1 MQKIRLFVRKHPV
14 VSVFIGLAIL
24 ALIGLIIVL
33 IILVNQPKTT
43 PEDPPIEQAV
53 AQPVTPEPTP
63 SQPSSPTSGLS
74 VKMPNHYGSSNCTTA
89 WGPLMLINPNFTV
102 DTNFIAQRQGELI
115 NLTTQYG
122 IREGNSGNGVPLMDK
137 EAAEHLN
144 DMLQAYQTAYPGH
157 TMTTRSCFRA
167 RGTTCGRLC
176 VATGGSDHH
185 SGYTCDLVD
194 DAYGDTLDP
203 DLLGQHPD
211 WQWLFNNSY
220 KFGFIDRFPE
230 EWAGGSLSE
239 PANIDANGSTG
250 LIETWHYRYVGVDAA
265 TEIATGKYNNGRYD
279 SLEHYLKS
287 ADVIT
292 NLVDMAATC
301 QN

>member
-1 MQKIRLFVRKHPV
+1 MQKIRSFVRKHPV
-14 VSVFIGLAIL
+14 ISIFIGLAIL
-24 ALIGLIIVL
+24 VIIGTIIFL
-33 IILVNQPKTT
+33 IILANQPKTA
-43 PEDPPIEQAV
+43 PEESVSEMTEITKPIETT
-53 AQPVTPEPTP
+53 PVQKPGPTA
-63 SQPSSPTSGLS
+63 GLS
-74 VKMPNHYGSSNCTTA
+74 VKMPNHYGSSNCTVA

-122 IREGNSGNGVPLMDK
+122 IREGNSGNGAPLMDK

-144 DMLQAYQTAYPGH
+144 EMIQAYQAENPGH

-211 WQWLFNNSY
+211 WQWLYKNSY
-220 KFGFIDRFPE
+220 RFGFVDRFPE
-230 EWAGGSLSE
+230 EWAGGPLSE

-250 LIETWHYRYVGVDAA
+250 LIETWHYRYVGIDAA

-287 ADVIT
+287 AGVIT
-292 NLVDMAATC
+292 NLVDMTATC